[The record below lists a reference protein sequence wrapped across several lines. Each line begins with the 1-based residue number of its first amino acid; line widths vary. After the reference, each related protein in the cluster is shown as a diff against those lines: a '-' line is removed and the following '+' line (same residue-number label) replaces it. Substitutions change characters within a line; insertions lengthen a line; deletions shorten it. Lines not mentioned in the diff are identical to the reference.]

1 MLLAL
6 LNYVTDSA
14 KTAVTSLAGVFVGQ
28 ASVSGSLSAA
38 NTALQ
43 HSAWVVA
50 ILAGV
55 LTIANLFFPL
65 RTFYEEYK
73 LKRNEKFLKELDDE
87 D

>member
-14 KTAVTSLAGVFVGQ
+14 KTAATSIAGVFVGQ

-43 HSAWVVA
+43 HAAWSVA
-50 ILAGV
+50 ILAGL

-65 RTFYEEYK
+65 RAFYEEYK
-73 LKRNEKFLKELDDE
+73 TKKHEQFLKENDDE